1 MNKKA
6 DNNFH
11 TISHCSCMM
20 LVGML
25 KLVADKK
32 NLVPFNSK

>member
-11 TISHCSCMM
+11 TMSHCSCIR

-25 KLVADKK
+25 KLVALLKITDNKK
-32 NLVPFNSK
+32 M